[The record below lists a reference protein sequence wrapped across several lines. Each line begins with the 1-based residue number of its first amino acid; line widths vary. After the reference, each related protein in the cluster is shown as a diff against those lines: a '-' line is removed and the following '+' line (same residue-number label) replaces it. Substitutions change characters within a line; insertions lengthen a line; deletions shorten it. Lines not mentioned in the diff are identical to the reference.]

1 MTTDNKRFEE
11 LEDGVIL
18 DRPQSLMWMKQDTW
32 QMTGKW
38 MNHVQIRTY
47 VEQLNKTR
55 HAGFGNWRIPSPAE
69 AKSLY
74 NKEESNTDFQGKDV
88 NVYNVF
94 EPGFGFLCWT
104 SEIRNKLQALRF
116 GYRKGLTTY
125 DDVYRTSRG
134 ASRLVRDLDE
144 DVN

>member
-1 MTTDNKRFEE
+1 
-11 LEDGVIL
+11 
-18 DRPQSLMWMKQDTW
+18 MKQDTW

-94 EPGFGFLCWT
+94 EPGFGFFAGPARYET
-104 SEIRNKLQALRF
+104 SCRPCALATV
-116 GYRKGLTTY
+116 K
-125 DDVYRTSRG
+125 
-134 ASRLVRDLDE
+134 A
-144 DVN
+144 